1 MRLPSHLR
9 LKHAS
14 DFARVREKGSSYAGK
29 YLVLGVL
36 RDEKVAEFGYG
47 LITGRKLGIA
57 VKRNRVR
64 RLLREVIRAHRAE
77 IAPGWQFV
85 IIGRWRAADA
95 TLQDLERDWLKL
107 AKRLGVLLPP
117 PPAEASPTPP
127 AS

>member
-14 DFARVREKGSSYAGK
+14 DFARVREKGASHAGK

-36 RDEKVAEFGYG
+36 RDENVAEFGYG

-57 VKRNRVR
+57 VKRNRIR
-64 RLLREVIRAHRAE
+64 RLLREVIRAHRTE

-85 IIGRWRAADA
+85 IIGRWRAAEA
-95 TLQDLERDWLKL
+95 SLRDLERDWLKL
-107 AKRLGVLLPP
+107 ARRLDLLLPP
-117 PPAEASPTPP
+117 GEIPTTPP

>member
-1 MRLPSHLR
+1 MPAMRLPSHLR

-14 DFARVREKGSSYAGK
+14 DFARVREKGASYAGK

-36 RDEKVAEFGYG
+36 KDEGVAEFGYG

-57 VKRNRVR
+57 VKRNRIR

-77 IAPGWQFV
+77 IAPGWHFV
-85 IIGRWRAADA
+85 VIGRWRAAGA

-107 AKRLGVLLPP
+107 AKRLGILLSPAA
-117 PPAEASPTPP
+117 PPAT
-127 AS
+127 

>member
-36 RDEKVAEFGYG
+36 KDESVAEFGYG

-64 RLLREVIRAHRAE
+64 RLLREVIRAHRAV

-85 IIGRWRAADA
+85 IIGRWRAAEA
-95 TLQDLERDWLKL
+95 SLPELERDWLKL
-107 AKRLGVLLPP
+107 AKRLGILLPP
-117 PPAEASPTPP
+117 TEAP

>member
-36 RDEKVAEFGYG
+36 RDDKVAEFGYG

-57 VKRNRVR
+57 VKRNRIR

-95 TLQDLERDWLKL
+95 SLQDLERDWLRL
-107 AKRLGVLLPP
+107 AKRLGILL
-117 PPAEASPTPP
+117 PPAEAP

>member
-57 VKRNRVR
+57 VKRNRIR
-64 RLLREVIRAHRAE
+64 RLMREVIRAHRAE

-85 IIGRWRAADA
+85 IICRWRAADA
-95 TLQDLERDWLKL
+95 SLQDLERDWLKL

-117 PPAEASPTPP
+117 PPTEAPATLP

>member
-14 DFARVREKGSSYAGK
+14 DFARVREKGASYAGK

-36 RDEKVAEFGYG
+36 KDEKVAEFGYG

-57 VKRNRVR
+57 VKRNRIR

-77 IAPGWQFV
+77 IAPGWHFV
-85 IIGRWRAADA
+85 VIGRWRAAVA
-95 TLQDLERDWLKL
+95 TLQDLERDWLKI
-107 AKRLGVLLPP
+107 AKRLGILLPP
-117 PPAEASPTPP
+117 PEAATPP
-127 AS
+127 VVS

>member
-36 RDEKVAEFGYG
+36 KDEKVAEFGYG

-85 IIGRWRAADA
+85 IIGRWRAAEA
-95 TLQDLERDWLKL
+95 SLQDLERDWLKL

-117 PPAEASPTPP
+117 PPAEAPAAPP